1 MARKRREDDAKKQV
15 RTWNEIDG
23 KKIRWQYF
31 NTYIYIM
38 FSFAPSIPII
48 ITAQL
53 SRKGA
58 SDVWNAIM
66 EMVDMLPV
74 FAVVYA
80 ISLGPFI
87 VLSILNRFCFGKV
100 LGVVDKDTL
109 FLENREIFIKD
120 IQEIVYHPRIILK
133 HELNFSSATFTVRV
147 NGSDTETFDVLH
159 FPIYGMREIR
169 RYHRR
174 VKVKC
179 DKKLWLLLLS
189 PTVAAIIDA
198 LIR

>member
-38 FSFAPSIPII
+38 LSFAPSIPII

-58 SDVWNAIM
+58 SDVWSAIM

-87 VLSILNRFCFGKV
+87 VLSILNRLCFGKV

-109 FLENREIFIKD
+109 FLQNREIFMKFL
-120 IQEIVYHPRIILK
+120 YILPIGK
-133 HELNFSSATFTVRV
+133 VLFS
-147 NGSDTETFDVLH
+147 
-159 FPIYGMREIR
+159 
-169 RYHRR
+169 
-174 VKVKC
+174 
-179 DKKLWLLLLS
+179 
-189 PTVAAIIDA
+189 
-198 LIR
+198 